1 MDESI
6 DLFGNNFMVVF
17 GWMITDLD
25 LKGNEL
31 LVYSVIYGFSQDG
44 AGEFS
49 GSIEYLQKW
58 TNATKKTVISSLNSL
73 QEKGLISKSATQIGK
88 YKVCKYKAVPL
99 SGVKITPVKP
109 DTGVK
114 ITPETPVTGV
124 KSTPTGVKITPT
136 GVKSTPNNIG
146 HNIDNNISINNNI
159 NNINNTSST
168 ASKTDTSEPT
178 PASSRLTHEQ
188 EFERLWNC
196 YPAGRK
202 QGRKKAYACYLRAR
216 RSGTSYSEVMEGLKA
231 YLRQIT
237 IEKTDIQYV
246 KQGGTWFSGEGWKD
260 EYNSVPPSDGGKRPA
275 ASNGGRQ
282 PAALAYEQRSYS
294 IEELKALG
302 VDFGEDV
309 YDA

>member
-99 SGVKITPVKP
+99 SGVKITP
-109 DTGVK
+109 
-114 ITPETPVTGV
+114 ETPVTGV
-124 KSTPTGVKITPT
+124 KITPTGVKITPT

-260 EYNSVPPSDGGKRPA
+260 EYNQAPPDEYKQAPPSGSTKK
-275 ASNGGRQ
+275 S
-282 PAALAYEQRSYS
+282 AALAYEQRNYTMA
-294 IEELKALG
+294 ELKAMG
-302 VDFGEDV
+302 IDFGEDV

>member
-136 GVKSTPNNIG
+136 GVKSTPNNID

-168 ASKTDTSEPT
+168 ASKTDKSEPT
-178 PASSRLTHEQ
+178 PASGKLTYEQ

-202 QGRKKAYACYLRAR
+202 QGRKKAHACYLRAR
-216 RSGTSYSEVMEGLKA
+216 RSGISYSEVMEGLKA

-246 KQGGTWFSGEGWKD
+246 KQGGTWFSGECWKD
-260 EYNSVPPSDGGKRPA
+260 EYNSVPPSDDGKRPA

>member
-1 MDESI
+1 MDNSI

-260 EYNSVPPSDGGKRPA
+260 EYNQAPPDEYKQAPPSGSTKK
-275 ASNGGRQ
+275 S
-282 PAALAYEQRSYS
+282 AALAYEQRNYTMA
-294 IEELKALG
+294 ELKAMG
-302 VDFGEDV
+302 IDFGEDV